1 MKRRTAIR
9 TLIVAGAASFSS
21 RLLARVTQ
29 GVPQDFVIHSDVRLV
44 LLDVSVKDR
53 QGGFVPGLAQDQFA
67 VFENGEAQRI
77 TVFANDDV
85 PVTVGILVDESRS
98 MLPKRNDVISAAET
112 FIQASNPHD
121 EIFVLNFNDAVKRG
135 LPGQTLFSDDIEQL
149 KAALERGIPRGRT
162 AFNDAIVEGLQQLTL
177 GARDKKAL
185 VVISDGGDNASRH
198 TRAGVFAVVERSI
211 ATIYAV
217 GLFDADDQDQNPGIL
232 RHLAN
237 VSGGEAFFPPSPS
250 SMPAICQGI
259 AKEIRTRYTIGYLPP
274 ANHGS
279 LRHVQVR
286 VSAPGHS
293 GLRARTRTRY
303 RYDELL
309 SPPG

>member
-1 MKRRTAIR
+1 MNRRTAIR
-9 TLIVAGAASFSS
+9 TLVVAGAGSFVA
-21 RLLARVTQ
+21 RLLAR
-29 GVPQDFVIHSDVRLV
+29 GGPQDFVIRSDVRLV
-44 LLDVSVKDR
+44 LLDVSVKDAR
-53 QGGFVPGLAQDQFA
+53 GSSVTGLAKDHFT
-67 VFENGEAQRI
+67 VFENGDAQPI

-85 PVTVGILVDESRS
+85 PVTVGILVDESLS
-98 MLPKRNDVISAAET
+98 MLPKRDDVISAAEI

-135 LPGQTLFSDDIEQL
+135 LPGQTLFSDDIGQL
-149 KAALERGIPRGRT
+149 KDALERGVPRGRT
-162 AFNDAIVEGLQQLTL
+162 AFYDAIVDGLQQLAL
-177 GARDKKAL
+177 GGREKKAL

-198 TRAGVFAVVERSI
+198 TRAEVSGMVERSL

-217 GLFDADDQDQNPGIL
+217 GLFDADDTDQNPGIL
-232 RHLAN
+232 KRLAD

-250 SMPAICQGI
+250 SMAGICQGI

-274 ANHGS
+274 ANHGP

-303 RYDELL
+303 RYDEL
-309 SPPG
+309 SSSRG